1 MTGHIMEIGHRV
13 SLMKEEMTKK
23 GLQAVVILATDG
35 LPTSREGRTS
45 YEIND
50 QFIDA
55 LQTLQ
60 KLPIWLVI
68 RLCTD
73 DEEVVKF
80 YNNLDKILE
89 LKLVRRIRLRVMLC
103 CIP

>member
-1 MTGHIMEIGHRV
+1 MEIGRRV
-13 SLMKEEMTKK
+13 SLMEEEMTRK
-23 GLQAVVILATDG
+23 GLQAVVVLATDG
-35 LPTSREGRTS
+35 LPTSREGITS

-55 LQTLQ
+55 LQQLQ
-60 KLPIWLVI
+60 KFPIWLVI

-89 LKLVRRIRLRVMLC
+89 LKLVRRIRFLVMSC